1 MRVRNEAMRMNTVTG
16 VDVPVQ
22 KYEVVYRM
30 IREVQSRVIC
40 EISQNAE
47 SLENFKN

>member
-1 MRVRNEAMRMNTVTG
+1 MRVRNEAMRMNTVRG

-30 IREVQSRVIC
+30 IPAGTAWF
-40 EISQNAE
+40 ND
-47 SLENFKN
+47 SLE